1 MKYILISIAAAVTLA
16 APCVAAAQDGNRTLT
31 EAERQEFDEW
41 QADRDQKTRETE
53 ANRREFAGLDLGV
66 GISVTFDFGGIE
78 RISEAEVVSGVVR
91 VKDEDDARARIM
103 LESHYFFTPSGT
115 PFGVAQGDWG
125 VGPFVAIQPGTDEVI
140 EAAALGVMMGF
151 RREGTGDSFN
161 IGIGVAVDPNTRTLG
176 DGIERDM
183 PLPVGE
189 TAVRYKEES
198 QFGLVILTSFTF

>member
-1 MKYILISIAAAVTLA
+1 MNNALFLAAMTAGVVWAGAATAQDASARNATTQADAAA
-16 APCVAAAQDGNRTLT
+16 T
-31 EAERQEFDEW
+31 EQ
-41 QADRDQKTRETE
+41 Q
-53 ANRREFAGLDLGV
+53 RREFAGLDLGV

-78 RISEAEVVSGVVR
+78 RISEAEVVGGVVR

-103 LESHYFFTPSGT
+103 LESHYFFTPDF
-115 PFGVAQGDWG
+115 PMFGVEHKDWG
-125 VGPFVAIQPGTDEVI
+125 IGPFVAIQPGTDEVI
-140 EAAALGVMMGF
+140 EAAALGLMMGF